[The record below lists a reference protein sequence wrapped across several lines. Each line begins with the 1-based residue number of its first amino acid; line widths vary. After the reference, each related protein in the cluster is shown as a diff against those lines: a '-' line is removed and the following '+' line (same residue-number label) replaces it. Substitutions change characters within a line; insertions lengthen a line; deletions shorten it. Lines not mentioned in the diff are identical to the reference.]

1 MNLSDLSSCNL
12 VGLSSSLAI
21 ILGENLSLEDLSI
34 LAAFLVSL
42 ADNLAL
48 VLTKKALEEAKE
60 K

>member
-1 MNLSDLSSCNL
+1 MNLSNLSSCKL

-21 ILGENLSLEDLSI
+21 ILGENLSLDDLGL

-42 ADNLAL
+42 SDNLAL
-48 VLTKKALEEAKE
+48 ILAKKALEEAQE

>member
-1 MNLSDLSSCNL
+1 MNLSNLSSCNL

-21 ILGENLSLEDLSI
+21 ILGENLSLDDLGL

-42 ADNLAL
+42 SDNLAL
-48 VLTKKALEEAKE
+48 ILAKKAIEETQE